1 LRAPVDALACAA
13 FPTECTTKPGAEG
26 LPSNQELLDFIRD
39 TIRSVWALEILLVLR
54 RDPAQVWTAQ
64 QIVDDL
70 RASLPLVTSNL
81 EVFETAGLAL
91 REGEG
96 FRYAPASPWLESLCG
111 ELASAYRERPVTVIN
126 AIVSSS
132 GDNLRALA
140 DAFRLKGN
148 K

>member
-1 LRAPVDALACAA
+1 
-13 FPTECTTKPGAEG
+13 

-39 TIRSVWALEILLVLR
+39 AIRSVWALEVLLVLR
-54 RDPAQVWTAQ
+54 RDGGRLWSAQE
-64 QIVDDL
+64 IVDEL
-70 RASLPLVTSNL
+70 RASLPLVKGNL
-81 EVFETAGLAL
+81 DVFEAAGLVL

-96 FRYAPASPWLESLCG
+96 FRYAPASPWLESLCD

-140 DAFRLKGN
+140 DAFRLKGD